1 MARILVHEQGERSPV
16 PFLRGILTHSLQGAG
31 LPFEEAYALADKVRA
46 ELGQR
51 ETVTTDEL
59 RQVVMDHLNR
69 DYPPEVVRRYQ
80 ELLHPGEKVV
90 VAHRGGR
97 ETRFSAIQHQ
107 RCLESCAITAD
118 EAAPI
123 THKIHEHLL
132 TRGRFNISSQ
142 ELGYLTYRVLR
153 RDLGEAAANRYLVW
167 VDFIHSGRPLLLL
180 IGGTSGSGKS
190 TVATALANRMSIV
203 RTQSTDMLREVMRML
218 LPERLLPVL
227 HSSSFNA
234 WQHMPEVKSQ
244 EEDSSAGLIQGY
256 CSQAELLGV
265 ACEAVL
271 QRAYTERVSIIL
283 EGVHVY
289 PALLERIRDAG
300 QNGDAIVLMVM
311 LAVLKPEQLRGQ
323 IRGRGTQ
330 IPQRRAERYTEHFDQ
345 IWQLQSFLLDEADRH
360 SVPIV
365 SNEDL
370 ERSLREI
377 KRTLITKLARERIPS
392 PQQLFG
398 LPAAKGETGQP

>member
-31 LPFEEAYALADKVRA
+31 LSFEEAYALADKVRA

-51 ETVTTDEL
+51 ETVTTEEL
-59 RQVVMDHLNR
+59 RQVVMEHLSR
-69 DYPPEVVRRYQ
+69 DYPQEIVRRYQ

-90 VAHRGGR
+90 VAHRGGQ
-97 ETRFSAIQHQ
+97 ETRFSAVQHQ
-107 RCLESCAITAD
+107 RCLESCAIPAD
-118 EAAPI
+118 EAATI

-132 TRGRFNISSQ
+132 SKGRFNISSQ

-153 RDLGEAAANRYLVW
+153 RDLGKAAANRYLVW

-190 TVATALANRMSIV
+190 TVSTALANRMNIV

-234 WQHMPEVKSQ
+234 WHHMPEVKSQ
-244 EEDSSAGLIQGY
+244 EESNASLIHGY

-289 PALLERIRDAG
+289 PALLERVREAEES
-300 QNGDAIVLMVM
+300 GDAIVLMVM

-330 IPQRRAERYTEHFDQ
+330 IPQRRAERYTEHFDE

-377 KRTLITKLARERIPS
+377 KRILITKLSRERIPT

-398 LPAAKGETGQP
+398 LPAAKEEVAQP